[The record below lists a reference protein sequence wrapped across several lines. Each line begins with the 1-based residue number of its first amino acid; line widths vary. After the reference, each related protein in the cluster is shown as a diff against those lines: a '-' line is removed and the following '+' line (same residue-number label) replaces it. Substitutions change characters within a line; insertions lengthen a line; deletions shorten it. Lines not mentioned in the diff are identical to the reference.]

1 MCCINAVVGTSMMK
15 YSYSNLVYSILY
27 LVHVWSNVLWEQLPQ
42 DCRKTAQ
49 TDSGSAKKDVIS
61 IAES

>member
-1 MCCINAVVGTSMMK
+1 MFGQ
-15 YSYSNLVYSILY
+15 
-27 LVHVWSNVLWEQLPQ
+27 NVLWEQLPQ